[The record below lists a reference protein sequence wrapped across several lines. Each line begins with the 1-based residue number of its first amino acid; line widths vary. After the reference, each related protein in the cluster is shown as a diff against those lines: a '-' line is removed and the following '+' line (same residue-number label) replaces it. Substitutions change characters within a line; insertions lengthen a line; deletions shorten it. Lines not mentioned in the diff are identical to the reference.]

1 MSSSYVK
8 NAWKDHDKVDDF
20 ANDIFVKLG
29 LGSVYDYMSWKV
41 EGNKFMLISDCR
53 ECQCANVDWF
63 PVEWLDLPE
72 DELVKRYFEES
83 KNPDKCKLI
92 GHE

>member
-1 MSSSYVK
+1 MNSSYVK
-8 NAWKDHDKVDDF
+8 NAWKDYDKVDDF

-83 KNPDKCKLI
+83 KNPDKRKLI